1 MSNIFVDDKGEGF
14 PFVLVHGYLGSSEMW
29 CFQKDYFS
37 KNCRVIVPALP
48 GFGESYNAQSLNS
61 INAMAKIIIEI
72 LDKKNI
78 EKFNLIGHS
87 MGGMIVQEIT
97 KIVGDRVNKLIC
109 FATGSIGDIPG
120 RFETMDE
127 TREKL
132 KKEGAGAITLQ
143 FFEK

>member
-1 MSNIFVDDKGEGF
+1 MLAE
-14 PFVLVHGYLGSSEMW
+14 
-29 CFQKDYFS
+29 
-37 KNCRVIVPALP
+37 
-48 GFGESYNAQSLNS
+48 
-61 INAMAKIIIEI
+61 AKISDIELLIFPVGFYHTKAKRIIEI

-132 KKEGAGAITLQ
+132 KKEDQ
-143 FFEK
+143 NP